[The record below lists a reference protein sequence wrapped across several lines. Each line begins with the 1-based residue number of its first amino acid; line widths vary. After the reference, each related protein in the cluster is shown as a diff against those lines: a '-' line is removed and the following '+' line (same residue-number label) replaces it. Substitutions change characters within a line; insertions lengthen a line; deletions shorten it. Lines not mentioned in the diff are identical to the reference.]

1 MSNTRPNIGDTLGE
15 LSTPRLLIDVPAMD
29 HNFNVIAKTYAG
41 KVCKMRQHA
50 KNIKSPLIMQ
60 RQIDAGGTLNGVC
73 AAKVT
78 EAEVMVEGGIRD
90 ILVTSEVSSPSKL
103 RRLASLAKIA
113 DIKLCVDNPENLE
126 QVSQIALDT
135 ESKIGVLIEVDTS
148 MGRAGVRT
156 PEEGVLLAQKA
167 NELKGVQFLGVMSH
181 QSIEGWADRETRFTE
196 GRRYIEIC
204 LEVKK
209 AIEEAGIPVEMV
221 SSGETFTFDVAPEI
235 EGVTEVEGGTYA
247 LMSATNGYMED
258 FQIAAKVMATVLDTR
273 DEYGF
278 IDAGLQC
285 LGGPMGVKPFVE
297 GYPNME
303 FVRMDASESCLKS
316 SGPFPFEAGDRLFLL
331 SAQQDILVNRWD
343 AFVAVN
349 GDVVE
354 AVWDIPARGCHH

>member
-1 MSNTRPNIGDTLGE
+1 MNNIRPNIGDPLIE
-15 LSTPRLLIDVPAMD
+15 LSTPSLLIDVPAMD
-29 HNFNVIAKTYAG
+29 HNFEVIAQTYAG
-41 KVCKMRQHA
+41 KICKMRQHA
-50 KNIKSPLIMQ
+50 KNIKSPIIMQ

-73 AAKVT
+73 TAKVA

-90 ILVTSEVSSPSKL
+90 ILVTSEVSSQSKL

-113 DIKLCVDNPENLE
+113 DIKLCVDNPENLV
-126 QVSQIALDT
+126 QVSQIAVDAGS
-135 ESKIGVLIEVDTS
+135 EIGILIEVDTS
-148 MGRAGVRT
+148 MGRAGVRS
-156 PEEGVLLAQKA
+156 PEDGVLLAKKA
-167 NELKGVQFLGVMSH
+167 TELKGVRFMGVMSH
-181 QSIEGWADRETRFTE
+181 QTVEGWADRETRFTE

-209 AIEEAGIPVEMV
+209 AIEDAGIPVEMV

-247 LMSATNGYMED
+247 LMSVTNGYMED
-258 FQIAAKVMATVLDTR
+258 FEIAAKVMATVLDVR

-285 LGGPMGVKPFVE
+285 LGGPMGVKPSVE
-297 GYPNME
+297 GHPDME
-303 FVRMDASESCLKS
+303 FVRMDASESCLRS
-316 SGPFPFEAGDRLFLL
+316 SGPFPFEPGDRLFLL

-343 AFVAVN
+343 SFVAVN
-349 GDVVE
+349 GNTVE